1 MFTNTI
7 KFSMYFKEENEFLT
21 WDDGEITP
29 TSNQK
34 FLQWGEY
41 LKMMRR
47 IAWEVDIVEELDYK
61 RAEYD

>member
-1 MFTNTI
+1 
-7 KFSMYFKEENEFLT
+7 MYFKEENEFLT

-29 TSNQK
+29 TSDWK

-47 IAWEVDIVEELDYK
+47 IAWEVDIAEELDYK
-61 RAEYD
+61 RVEYD

>member
-1 MFTNTI
+1 
-7 KFSMYFKEENEFLT
+7 MYFKEENEFLT

-29 TSNQK
+29 TSNWK

-47 IAWEVDIVEELDYK
+47 NAWEVDIAEELDYK